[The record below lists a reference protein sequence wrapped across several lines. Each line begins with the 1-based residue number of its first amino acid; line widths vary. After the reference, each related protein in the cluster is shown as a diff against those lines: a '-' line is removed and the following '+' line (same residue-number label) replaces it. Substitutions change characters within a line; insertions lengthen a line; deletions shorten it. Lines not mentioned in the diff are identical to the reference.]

1 MHFKVKIKLK
11 WRTDDNVWKKNSA
24 YTEPS
29 ADKRMACWYIQQ
41 WVLFFKTNNLKYF
54 HNQNV
59 NATFYG

>member
-1 MHFKVKIKLK
+1 MTMFE
-11 WRTDDNVWKKNSA
+11 KKNSA

-41 WVLFFKTNNLKYF
+41 WVLFFKTNNLNGLVKYF